1 MTGRITTLSTEGTTI
16 SQADLDRIEAEERLH
31 AEQQRKAARVIAAA
45 ARDVDDCTHA
55 CSTCSASITKSSW
68 PHARSMRRAPLPDA
82 VAAAPLDRFIWSQ
95 YAACDASLCAERVS
109 RYVIRR

>member
-45 ARDVDDCTHA
+45 ARDVDD
-55 CSTCSASITKSSW
+55 
-68 PHARSMRRAPLPDA
+68 ARMLLDMLGLDHDVVVAARKDRAPRA
-82 VAAAPLDRFIWSQ
+82 TAGRRRSRAA
-95 YAACDASLCAERVS
+95 
-109 RYVIRR
+109 

>member
-45 ARDVDDCTHA
+45 ARDVDD
-55 CSTCSASITKSSW
+55 
-68 PHARSMRRAPLPDA
+68 ARTLLDMLGLDHEVV
-82 VAAAPLDRFIWSQ
+82 VAARKAHAPRATTGRRRSR
-95 YAACDASLCAERVS
+95 AA
-109 RYVIRR
+109 

>member
-45 ARDVDDCTHA
+45 ARDVDD
-55 CSTCSASITKSSW
+55 
-68 PHARSMRRAPLPDA
+68 ARTLLDMLGLGHEVV
-82 VAAAPLDRFIWSQ
+82 VAARKEHAPRATAGRRRSR
-95 YAACDASLCAERVS
+95 AA
-109 RYVIRR
+109 